1 MYDQALMHSLTT
13 EHLSKRLRELCRGL
27 SHAFSTRSEVE
38 TFTIEDLALLQRIA
52 DAVVQRRMAAPAIVF
67 LESLGPM
74 SFLGSQA
81 LHFFAPII
89 ELAFSAHEV
98 SQVAALLEHRDT
110 TVRLIALIE
119 AASAPQGAA
128 SR

>member
-1 MYDQALMHSLTT
+1 MASFTKASLT
-13 EHLSKRLRELCRGL
+13 EKWEQVRAGL
-27 SHAFSTRSEVE
+27 SHAFSTRSEVD
-38 TFTIEDLALLQRIA
+38 TVTIEDLALLQRIA

-98 SQVAALLEHRDT
+98 SQVAALLERRDT
-110 TVRLIALIE
+110 TVRLITLIE

-128 SR
+128 AR

>member
-1 MYDQALMHSLTT
+1 MASFTKVSLT
-13 EHLSKRLRELCRGL
+13 EKWARVRAGL
-27 SHAFSTRSEVE
+27 SHAFSTRSEAEV
-38 TFTIEDLALLQRIA
+38 FTIEDLALLQRIA
-52 DAVVQRRMAAPAIVF
+52 DAVVQRRMAAPAVVF

-98 SQVAALLEHRDT
+98 SQVAALLERRDT

-119 AASAPQGAA
+119 AASTPQGTAA
-128 SR
+128 R

>member
-1 MYDQALMHSLTT
+1 MASFTKASLT
-13 EHLSKRLRELCRGL
+13 EKWDRVRAGL
-27 SHAFSTRSEVE
+27 SHAFSTRAEADP
-38 TFTIEDLALLQRIA
+38 FTIEDLALLQRIA
-52 DAVVQRRMAAPAIVF
+52 DAVVQRRMAAPAVVF

-98 SQVAALLEHRDT
+98 SQVAALLERRDT

-128 SR
+128 AR

>member
-1 MYDQALMHSLTT
+1 MAPFTKASLA
-13 EHLSKRLRELCRGL
+13 EKWGQVRAGL
-27 SHAFSTRSEVE
+27 AHAFSTRSEAE
-38 TFTIEDLALLQRIA
+38 PFTIEDLALLQRIA

-74 SFLGSQA
+74 NFLGSQA

-89 ELAFSAHEV
+89 ELAFSAKEV
-98 SQVAALLEHRDT
+98 SQVAALLERRDT

-119 AASAPQGAA
+119 AASAPQEAA
-128 SR
+128 AR

>member
-1 MYDQALMHSLTT
+1 MASFTKVSLT
-13 EHLSKRLRELCRGL
+13 EKWDRVRAEL
-27 SHAFSTRSEVE
+27 SHAFSTRSEAE
-38 TFTIEDLALLQRIA
+38 TFTSEDLALLRRIA
-52 DAVVQRRMAAPAIVF
+52 DAVVQRRMAAPAVMF

-98 SQVAALLEHRDT
+98 SQVAALLERRDT

-119 AASAPQGAA
+119 AASAPQGAGA
-128 SR
+128 R

>member
-1 MYDQALMHSLTT
+1 MASFTKASLT
-13 EHLSKRLRELCRGL
+13 EKWDRVRVGL
-27 SHAFSTRSEVE
+27 SHAFSTRSAAE

-52 DAVVQRRMAAPAIVF
+52 DAVVQRRMAAPAVVF

-98 SQVAALLEHRDT
+98 SQVAALLERRDT

-128 SR
+128 AR

>member
-1 MYDQALMHSLTT
+1 MRSLTT
-13 EHLSKRLRELCRGL
+13 EHLSKRLRELRRGL
-27 SHAFSTRSEVE
+27 AHAFATRSESE
-38 TFTIEDLALLQRIA
+38 IFTIEDLALLQRVA
-52 DAVVQRRMAAPAIVF
+52 DAVVQRRMAAQAVLF

-98 SQVAALLEHRDT
+98 SQVAALLERRDT

-119 AASAPQGAA
+119 AASAPQGAGA
-128 SR
+128 R

>member
-1 MYDQALMHSLTT
+1 MDSFTKVSLT
-13 EHLSKRLRELCRGL
+13 EKWDRVRAGL
-27 SHAFSTRSEVE
+27 AHAFSTRSEVE
-38 TFTIEDLALLQRIA
+38 TSTSEDLALLQRIA

-98 SQVAALLEHRDT
+98 SQVAALLERRDT

-128 SR
+128 AR

>member
-1 MYDQALMHSLTT
+1 MASFTKASLT
-13 EHLSKRLRELCRGL
+13 EQWGRVRAGL
-27 SHAFSTRSEVE
+27 SHAFSTRSAAE

-52 DAVVQRRMAAPAIVF
+52 DAVVQRRMAAPAVVF

-98 SQVAALLEHRDT
+98 SQVAALLERRDT

-128 SR
+128 AR

>member
-1 MYDQALMHSLTT
+1 MASFTKASLT
-13 EHLSKRLRELCRGL
+13 EKWEQVRAGL
-27 SHAFSTRSEVE
+27 SHAFSTRSEAE

-52 DAVVQRRMAAPAIVF
+52 DAVVQRRMAAPAVVF

-74 SFLGSQA
+74 NFLGSQA

-98 SQVAALLEHRDT
+98 SQVAALLERRDT
-110 TVRLIALIE
+110 TVRLIGLIE
-119 AASAPQGAA
+119 AASPLQGAA
-128 SR
+128 AR

>member
-1 MYDQALMHSLTT
+1 MASFTKASLM
-13 EHLSKRLRELCRGL
+13 EQWGRVRAGL
-27 SHAFSTRSEVE
+27 SHAFSTRSAAE

-52 DAVVQRRMAAPAIVF
+52 DAVVQRRMAAPAVVF

-98 SQVAALLEHRDT
+98 SQVAALLERRDT

-128 SR
+128 AR

>member
-1 MYDQALMHSLTT
+1 MASFTKASLT
-13 EHLSKRLRELCRGL
+13 EQWGRVRAGL
-27 SHAFSTRSEVE
+27 SHAFSTRSAAE

-52 DAVVQRRMAAPAIVF
+52 DAVVQRRMAAPAVVF

-98 SQVAALLEHRDT
+98 SQVAALLERRDT

-119 AASAPQGAA
+119 AASAPQGATA
-128 SR
+128 R

>member
-1 MYDQALMHSLTT
+1 MAFFTKASLT
-13 EHLSKRLRELCRGL
+13 EKWDRVRAGL
-27 SHAFSTRSEVE
+27 SHAFSTRAEAE

-52 DAVVQRRMAAPAIVF
+52 DAVVQRRMAAPAVVF

-98 SQVAALLEHRDT
+98 SQVAALLERRDT

-128 SR
+128 AR

>member
-1 MYDQALMHSLTT
+1 MASFTKVSLT
-13 EHLSKRLRELCRGL
+13 EKWDRVRAGL
-27 SHAFSTRSEVE
+27 SHAFSTRSEAE

-52 DAVVQRRMAAPAIVF
+52 DAVVQRRMAAPAVVF

-98 SQVAALLEHRDT
+98 SQVAALLERRDT

-128 SR
+128 AR

>member
-1 MYDQALMHSLTT
+1 MASFTKASLTKKW
-13 EHLSKRLRELCRGL
+13 EQIRAGL
-27 SHAFSTRSEVE
+27 SHAFSTRSAAEN
-38 TFTIEDLALLQRIA
+38 FTIEDLALLQRIA
-52 DAVVQRRMAAPAIVF
+52 DAVVQRRMAAPAVVF

-98 SQVAALLEHRDT
+98 WQVAALLERRDT
-110 TVRLIALIE
+110 TVRLVALIE

-128 SR
+128 AR

>member
-1 MYDQALMHSLTT
+1 MASFTKASLT
-13 EHLSKRLRELCRGL
+13 EKWDRVRAGL
-27 SHAFSTRSEVE
+27 SHAFSTRSEAE

-52 DAVVQRRMAAPAIVF
+52 DAVVQRRMAAPAVVF

-74 SFLGSQA
+74 SFLGSQV

-98 SQVAALLEHRDT
+98 SQVAALLERRDT

-119 AASAPQGAA
+119 TASAPQGAA
-128 SR
+128 AR

>member
-1 MYDQALMHSLTT
+1 MASFTKVSLT
-13 EHLSKRLRELCRGL
+13 EKWDRVRAEL
-27 SHAFSTRSEVE
+27 SHAFSTRAEAE
-38 TFTIEDLALLQRIA
+38 PFTIEDLALLQRIA
-52 DAVVQRRMAAPAIVF
+52 DAVVQRRMAAPAVVF

-98 SQVAALLEHRDT
+98 SQVAALLERRDT

-128 SR
+128 AR

>member
-1 MYDQALMHSLTT
+1 MASFTKASLT
-13 EHLSKRLRELCRGL
+13 EKWEQVRAGL
-27 SHAFSTRSEVE
+27 SHAFSTRSEAEV
-38 TFTIEDLALLQRIA
+38 FTIEDLALLQRIA
-52 DAVVQRRMAAPAIVF
+52 DAVVQRRMAAPAVVF

-98 SQVAALLEHRDT
+98 SQVAALLERRDT

-128 SR
+128 AR